1 MRCDAASVHRTAGQ
15 PSRSRIGQ
23 AGSHSDAANEA
34 KDKEAFIVNTLEAI
48 LPTIRHVA
56 ERGGDV
62 GNVPNKYAIRITRGR
77 VRFVGEVA
85 GFGLG
90 AQLQSLHSAVL

>member
-1 MRCDAASVHRTAGQ
+1 MRCGIRASHRRSAEPEPNRSGWAAFLMT
-15 PSRSRIGQ
+15 
-23 AGSHSDAANEA
+23 ANET

-62 GNVPNKYAIRITRGR
+62 GNVPSKYAMRITRGW

-90 AQLQSLHSAVL
+90 AQLQPLHSAIL